1 MNLSPITVLHLDWLP
16 AVPEDLVDIDLR
28 VPSLDWA
35 YRSSVSRSLI
45 YHDVSVPV
53 PDRSYTRYQISAE
66 LETWVR
72 QNIAQTW
79 KNIGYS
85 CSIPP
90 ANGPH
95 FDSSG
100 FWTLQYLL
108 RSGGDDAALVF
119 YEPLDESLE
128 LDPVPHK
135 FYFSDY
141 RKLRVIERHVLPE
154 RQWYLFNGLEIHS
167 CENIQQDR
175 IALQIRFMRNPL
187 RSGSIRNL
195 NNDDLKILDHARDI

>member
-1 MNLSPITVLHLDWLP
+1 MNFTPITVLHLDWLP
-16 AVPEDLVDIDLR
+16 TVPEHLIDVDFC
-28 VPSLDWA
+28 VHSLDSTT
-35 YRSSVSRSLI
+35 RNSLGRSLI
-45 YHDVSVPV
+45 YHDGSVPM
-53 PDRSYTRYQISAE
+53 PDRSYTRYQISPE

-72 QNIAQTW
+72 QNIAHTW

-85 CSIPP
+85 RSAPP
-90 ANGPH
+90 VHGPH

-108 RSGGDDAALVF
+108 QSGGDDTALVF
-119 YEPLDESLE
+119 YEPLDELLE

-141 RKLRVIERHVLPE
+141 RKLRVTEQHVLPE
-154 RQWYLFNGLEIHS
+154 RQWHLFNGLEIHS
-167 CENIQQDR
+167 VENIRQDR

-187 RSGSIRNL
+187 RSGSIPNPT
-195 NNDDLKILDHARDI
+195 NADPKILD